1 MAMESTV
8 TIPRVDTALWAGV
21 ACGVVG
27 LLVFLTI
34 HHFWIQPIWFILPMG
49 LPLAGAGGAA
59 VGWAYAELF
68 PALPARPWT
77 APALVGLIAVILAPA
92 VMLAELRQPLFEGLT
107 AETATLRVSVGRAA
121 FVFVAEL
128 LVTTAA
134 VGALAGWWIGG
145 SGRAAFA
152 SAAAGLIF
160 ALGPG
165 HNIPF
170 LGSTPAAGKGA
181 LILLAV
187 VAVSAVVL
195 VEVELR
201 LRGGPLVI
209 GE

>member
-1 MAMESTV
+1 MEDSIGLSRIDPAV
-8 TIPRVDTALWAGV
+8 WAGV

-34 HHFWIQPIWFILPMG
+34 HHFWIKPIWFILPTG
-49 LPLAGAGGAA
+49 ALIAGAGGAA
-59 VGWAYAELF
+59 VGWAYAELL

-77 APALVGLIAVILAPA
+77 APTMVGLIAATLVPA
-92 VMLAELRQPLFEGLT
+92 LILAELREPLFEGMT

-128 LVTTAA
+128 LITAA
-134 VGALAGWWIGG
+134 AAGALLGWWIGG
-145 SGRAAFA
+145 SGRSAFA
-152 SAAAGLIF
+152 TAAAGLIF

-170 LGSTPAAGKGA
+170 LGSTPAVGKGA

-187 VAVSAVVL
+187 VVVSAVVL
-195 VEVELR
+195 VELELR
-201 LRGGPLVI
+201 LRTG
-209 GE
+209 